1 MGGGELLPQ
10 VVLRFIDKTFFHFF
24 TLNAIGHGFM
34 YRKVIEPLK
43 GIGIHL
49 SFVEQEKLAE

>member
-1 MGGGELLPQ
+1 
-10 VVLRFIDKTFFHFF
+10 
-24 TLNAIGHGFM
+24 M

-49 SFVEQEKLAE
+49 SFVEQEKWQNEVNERICSAVLQKYGICQY